1 MELIIKKQEFYSLLE
16 ELFELDEGII
26 KGDEKLED
34 LPFDSLA
41 VVSLI
46 STVDSKLDI
55 VLMPADLGKASSVSD
70 LLAMV
75 SSKIEED

>member
-1 MELIIKKQEFYSLLE
+1 MKKQGFYSLLE
-16 ELFELDEGII
+16 ELFELDEGAI

-46 STVDSKLDI
+46 SAVDSKLDI
-55 VLMPADLGKASSVSD
+55 VLVPADLGKASNVGE

>member
-1 MELIIKKQEFYSLLE
+1 MKKQEFYSLLE
-16 ELFELDEGII
+16 ELFELDEGAI

-46 STVDSKLDI
+46 SAVDSKLDI
-55 VLMPADLGKASSVSD
+55 VLVPADLGKASNVGE

-75 SSKIEED
+75 FSKIEED

>member
-1 MELIIKKQEFYSLLE
+1 MKKQEFYSLLE
-16 ELFELDEGII
+16 ELFELDEGAI

-46 STVDSKLDI
+46 SAVDSKLDI
-55 VLMPADLGKASSVSD
+55 VLVPADLGKASNVGE